1 MKLRIYN
8 CPDEDFKPYVERA
21 VHFFAKELIV
31 NKKIRNN
38 CFVKIKFDDKIKDY
52 GSCLVE
58 EYNTRNQPRE
68 FLIEIHQ

>member
-31 NKKIRNN
+31 NKRIRNN
-38 CFVKIKFDDKIKDY
+38 CSVKIRFDDIKINNYKAH
-52 GSCLVE
+52 SNIPMQVAV
-58 EYNTRNQPRE
+58 
-68 FLIEIHQ
+68 